1 MDVGSWGISGWI
13 RKLIKVLLGGGKE
26 RRGLPL
32 SSSSTCSTS
41 RDTFAPALK
50 FSRKESSGFVEESCY
65 ELFPFRRNSVNYIA
79 FVDFLKPISRLPRS
93 LLPRKMILSI
103 EFRGIR
109 VPPMLGLRY
118 LQNRTGC
125 LTKVGYALLPRGAY
139 QRTRRRTNK

>member
-13 RKLIKVLLGGGKE
+13 RKLIKVLLGSGKE

-50 FSRKESSGFVEESCY
+50 FSRKESSGFVAESCY

-125 LTKVGYALLPRGAY
+125 LTKVGYALLPRGVY